1 MTHIHSQYIINI
13 SILIQISNMLI
24 LEMTELMQSIKFNW
38 VFHANWD
45 TFGKEIYHS
54 LLQKLSEYFKV

>member
-1 MTHIHSQYIINI
+1 
-13 SILIQISNMLI
+13 MLI

-38 VFHANWD
+38 VLNANWD